1 MRLHHRG
8 RDAVRTMAANPQG
21 TTPGAVWVVVI
32 VGLMT
37 AGCHVVVGHAARAA
51 FDASEGW
58 PRKVA
63 VLVGALVLV
72 ALVKWASEE
81 GRDEAQEP
89 FDEEDEGEDADQD
102 ERP

>member
-1 MRLHHRG
+1 
-8 RDAVRTMAANPQG
+8 
-21 TTPGAVWVVVI
+21 
-32 VGLMT
+32 
-37 AGCHVVVGHAARAA
+37 
-51 FDASEGW
+51 
-58 PRKVA
+58 VA